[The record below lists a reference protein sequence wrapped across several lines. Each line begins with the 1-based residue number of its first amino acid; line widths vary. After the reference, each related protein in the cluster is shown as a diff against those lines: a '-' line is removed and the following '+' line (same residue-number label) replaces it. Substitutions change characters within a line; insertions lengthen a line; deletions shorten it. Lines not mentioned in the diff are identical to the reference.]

1 MLFLS
6 GMILVTNA
14 FGLKRSGRV
23 ANVEKD
29 LELASKAVEMMRS
42 LQYEYVV
49 LARVTHYRSLMEHLT
64 SRVHVS
70 EPLASVHLSFPHRYA
85 L

>member
-29 LELASKAVEMMRS
+29 LELASRAVEMMRS
-42 LQYEYVV
+42 LQYEYVA
-49 LARVTHYRSLMEHLT
+49 LARVT
-64 SRVHVS
+64 
-70 EPLASVHLSFPHRYA
+70 RY
-85 L
+85 